1 MKQWGV
7 TYWVESG
14 ETAEAR
20 YYTGDGSAFPEHV
33 TIRVGNNDLE
43 GEIVLPRDLA
53 EKLRDE
59 LIKELFIG
67 AASRPSGWTRVDS

>member
-7 TYWVESG
+7 TYLESG

-20 YYTGDGSAFPEHV
+20 YYANEGSVSPECV
-33 TIRVGNNDLE
+33 TIRVGNSDLE

-59 LIKELFIG
+59 LIKELFLG
-67 AASRPSGWTRVDS
+67 AASCPSGWTCVDS